1 MFRIL
6 VVVFFGSLVLGRGV
20 SDGQET
26 AVNGPAFNREVR
38 PVLARNCFPC
48 HGPDEDERKAE
59 LRLDVREDAARA
71 GAIDPDAPANSKLL
85 RRILSNDPD
94 EQMPPPDSGHSL
106 TAAQKELLRN
116 WVLAGARYEKHWSF
130 VPPTRADVPAVQDA
144 KWPRSDIDRFLLARL
159 EREGLKPSTEAD
171 RYTLARRVHLDLI
184 GLPPT
189 PEVAEAFVADTDPKA
204 FEMLVDRLLASK
216 HYGERWGRL
225 WLDLARYSDTN
236 GYEKDRDR
244 SIWPYRD
251 WVINALNADM
261 PFDQFT
267 IEQLAGDMLPDATIS
282 QRVATGFHRNTMLNE
297 EGGIDPNEYRFY
309 AMVDR
314 VATTGSVWL
323 GLTFGC
329 AQCHTHKY
337 DPITHTDYY
346 RMFALLN
353 NADEPDLTVPDEAI
367 EKRRAEIE
375 AQIEN
380 EIASLPAKFP
390 PEPGGGTDEELRQS
404 HLAVRFKKWLKAE
417 RDKATTWHTLRPH
430 ELTSNLPKLELLDDG
445 SIFSSGDITKRDVY
459 TLTIDLEKQT
469 SLKPDEPITAL
480 RLEVIPDPR
489 LPEGGPGRAFYEG
502 QKGDFF
508 LSELTVTT
516 TSLLPP
522 AGGEGG
528 RRPDEG
534 GADDRA
540 VDSPDVAP
548 SPRPSPPKQAH
559 DKSKAP
565 PGERGL
571 ARGAERQLLKFKSG
585 SVSFG
590 RISIGSGTA
599 EANNVFDGEGSTGW
613 STSTKPGE
621 PHQLVLNFETP
632 LAPKGEVTIEMTFE
646 RHFAASL
653 GRFRISVTTKTGEV
667 NASQLPV
674 EIERLLAAPPDQADQ
689 FALTKLKRQFLLTT
703 PLLADA
709 RKSLDELSKQVP
721 TSPET
726 MVFLERPLDNP
737 RPTFRHHRGEYLSPQ
752 EQIAPALPSLFLP
765 LENGIELNRLSF
777 ARWLV
782 SGKNPLVARVTVN
795 RAWRAFFGTGI
806 VETSADFGTQSNPP
820 SHPELLDWL
829 AVEFMA
835 NGWSMKKLHRMIV
848 TSAAY
853 RQSSRLTPELLKR
866 DPMNRLLARGPRF
879 RADAETVRDI
889 MLTSSGLLTTKLG
902 GPSVYPPQPASVTEL
917 AYGGAQWPVSEGED
931 RYRRSLYTF
940 NKRTAP
946 YAAYTVFD
954 GPTGENCLPRRDR
967 SNTPLQ
973 ALTLLNDEMFMEMAR
988 TLGTAAAKRDGELS
1002 DNAGWIFQRLLTRA
1016 PSEVE
1021 LSSLVS
1027 YVAAQQKRLEA
1038 GQLDAGRIGGADATS
1053 EAAALSMLAR
1063 SLMNL
1068 DEVITKH

>member
-1 MFRIL
+1 MLRIL
-6 VVVFFGSLVLGRGV
+6 VVVFVGSLLFDHGV
-20 SDGQET
+20 SVGQET
-26 AVNGPAFNREVR
+26 AAKGPAFNRDVR

-48 HGPDEDERKAE
+48 HGPDEDERKAD
-59 LRLDVREDAARA
+59 LRLDMRGDAAKA
-71 GAIDPDAPANSKLL
+71 GAFDSDAPANSELL

-116 WVLAGARYEKHWSF
+116 WVLAGALYETHWSF
-130 VPPTRADVPAVQDA
+130 VPPRRADLPAVQNA
-144 KWPRSDIDRFLLARL
+144 KWPRNDIDRFLLARL
-159 EREGLKPSTEAD
+159 EREGLNPSAEAD
-171 RYTLARRVHLDLI
+171 RYTLVRRVYLDLI

-189 PEVAEAFVADTDPKA
+189 PEEAEAFVSDKDPKA
-204 FEMLVDRLLASK
+204 FEKLVDRLLDSK
-216 HYGERWGRL
+216 HYGERWSRL

-251 WVINALNADM
+251 WVINALNEDM

-353 NADEPDLTVPDEAI
+353 NADEPDLTVPDETI

-375 AQIEN
+375 AQIED
-380 EIASLPAKFP
+380 EIAALPAKFP
-390 PEPGGGTDEELRQS
+390 PEPGGGTDEELSQS

-459 TLTIDLEKQT
+459 TLKIDLGKQT
-469 SLKPDEPITAL
+469 GLKPDEPITAL
-480 RLEVIPDPR
+480 RLEVLPDPR

-502 QKGDFF
+502 RKGDFF

-516 TSLLPP
+516 TEEP
-522 AGGEGG
+522 
-528 RRPDEG
+528 
-534 GADDRA
+534 
-540 VDSPDVAP
+540 V
-548 SPRPSPPKQAH
+548 
-559 DKSKAP
+559 
-565 PGERGL
+565 
-571 ARGAERQLLKFKSG
+571 KFNSG

-590 RISIGSGTA
+590 KISIGSGTA
-599 EANNVFDGEGSTGW
+599 EAKNVFDGEGSTGW

-621 PHQLVLNFETP
+621 PHQLVLNFEKP
-632 LAPKGEVTIEMTFE
+632 LAPIGEVTIEMTFE

-653 GRFRISVTTKTGEV
+653 GRFRISATTKTVEV

-674 EIERLLAAPPDQADQ
+674 EIEQLLVSPADAADR
-689 FALTKLKRQFLLTT
+689 FALTKLKRQFLLTA
-703 PLLADA
+703 PQLAEA
-709 RKSLDELSKQVP
+709 RKTLDGLRNQIP
-721 TSPET
+721 ASPHT
-726 MVFLERPLDNP
+726 MVFVERPADNL
-737 RPTFRHHRGEYLSPQ
+737 RSTYRHHRGEYLSLREEISPS
-752 EQIAPALPSLFLP
+752 LPSLFP
-765 LENGIELNRLSF
+765 GFGNGVEPNRLAF

-782 SGKNPLVARVTVN
+782 SSKNPLVARVTVN

-835 NGWSMKKLHRMIV
+835 NGWSMKNLHRMIV
-848 TSAAY
+848 TSATY
-853 RQSSRLTPELLKR
+853 RQSSRLTPELLKL

-879 RADAETVRDI
+879 RVDAETVRDI

-902 GPSVYPPQPASVTEL
+902 GPSVYPPQPASVTAL
-917 AYGGAQWPVSEGED
+917 AYGGAQWPVSQGED

-973 ALTLLNDEMFMEMAR
+973 ALTLLNDEMFLEMAR
-988 TLGTAAAKRDGELS
+988 TLGTAAAKRDGELP
-1002 DNAGWIFQRLLTRA
+1002 DKATWIFQRLLTRA
-1016 PSEVE
+1016 PREDE
-1021 LSSLVS
+1021 LTSLIR
-1027 YVAAQQKRLEA
+1027 YVTAQQKRLEA
-1038 GQLDAGRIGGADATS
+1038 QEIGTKKIAGNEATS
-1053 EAAALSMLAR
+1053 EIGALTMLAR

-1068 DEVITKH
+1068 DEVITKQ